1 MQKLLGRT
9 SRRVKL
15 SLYIACA
22 IFLAVSCI
30 PECSSSVSLSSEEKS
45 IVIDDKDNNK
55 SNFYQIIHV
64 SEVPSTNN
72 NDDDDEHV
80 ITYQQHVEEG
90 IMKSTNDPRTI
101 AVKSKG
107 FDNSTSAQVIIII
120 SQFKDSCRK
129 NASLPSWKIDKGT
142 TNGDFQLKI
151 NYEQRLSEGDFYLC
165 VKNEKREQHLGL
177 SSAFRLSR

>member
-1 MQKLLGRT
+1 MQNLLGRT

-22 IFLAVSCI
+22 IFLIVSCI
-30 PECSSSVSLSSEEKS
+30 PDCSSSQSLSSEEKS
-45 IVIDDKDNNK
+45 VVIDDNE
-55 SNFYQIIHV
+55 SNSYQIIHV
-64 SEVPSTNN
+64 SEVPSSN
-72 NDDDDEHV
+72 DDDEHV
-80 ITYQQHVEEG
+80 ITYQQNEEED
-90 IMKSTNDPRTI
+90 IIKSTNDPRTI

-107 FDNSTSAQVIIII
+107 FDKSTSAQFLIV

-151 NYEQRLSEGDFYLC
+151 NYEPRLSEADFYLC
-165 VKNEKREQHLGL
+165 VKSEKREQHLGL